1 MLIFTA
7 IRHLSMSKKFVTK
20 QEWLIHTAR
29 DREREW
35 DREQDQER
43 WVYVFCYV
51 LFTLHRDR
59 DREWERGTLGFCC
72 DIGQTCIG
80 QDVKMTYF
88 LE

>member
-59 DREWERGTLGFCC
+59 DREGERGPLGSIPIYRSCC
-72 DIGQTCIG
+72 RSRSQSRA
-80 QDVKMTYF
+80 V
-88 LE
+88 